1 MSSRNLFVQLLPGG
15 AAGTPDAPAAHGLS
29 RALTVVLDREPGL
42 VRHLLRCLGLRP
54 RADARRTGDAVW
66 VSGPTAD
73 DDLLVPLQ
81 LRCDDLLVYIDTHL
95 ERALH
100 PGRRPARAPPQ
111 LHERRRALHA
121 HLSATAAREGRE
133 GALIELSA
141 AALPP
146 PGPEL
151 ALHRGLRFWWDVSAA
166 MEDWL
171 AHAAHPDADH
181 RVFLA
186 EQLLELMEVLG
197 LDPPAPLDPG
207 RWLPE
212 DAAHLLV
219 MAATGIEGVEAEV
232 TDDGVLHLLR
242 DGRRARLRWGPA
254 GVEVEEEAHGRRIV
268 PQPPRDFWEADLP
281 GQLEYMVGLLRAL
294 VEDLWG

>member
-1 MSSRNLFVQLLPGG
+1 MSSQNLFVQLLPGG
-15 AAGTPDAPAAHGLS
+15 AAGTPDVPAAHGLS
-29 RALTVVLDREPGL
+29 RALTVVLDREPAL

-54 RADARRTGDAVW
+54 RVDPRRSGELVR
-66 VSGPTAD
+66 VQGPTAD

-81 LRCDDLLVYIDTHL
+81 LRCDDLLLYVDTHL
-95 ERALH
+95 ERALQ
-100 PGRRPARAPPQ
+100 PGRRPARPPPQ
-111 LHERRRALHA
+111 LAARRRALHA
-121 HLSATAAREGRE
+121 HLSAAAAREGRE

-146 PGPEL
+146 PPAALG
-151 ALHRGLRFWWDVSAA
+151 LHRGLRFWWDVSAA
-166 MEDWL
+166 IEDWL
-171 AHAAHPDADH
+171 AHANHPDADH

-186 EQLLELMEVLG
+186 EQLLEFMEELS

-219 MAATGIEGVEAEV
+219 MAASGLEGTEAEV

-242 DGRRARLRWGPA
+242 DGHRARLRWGPA
-254 GVEVEEEAHGRRIV
+254 GVEVDDEAHGRRIV
-268 PQPPRDFWEADLP
+268 PQPPRAFWEADLP

-294 VEDLWG
+294 VEDLWA